1 MKRGVAAVGAMM
13 LLAVSVD
20 RARPQ
25 DDDQARAFVASVVEA
40 LNGKSAERRR
50 ALLHPKSLP
59 CAIIGPDSFYTWM
72 VTRQFKDPVPADYK
86 WKITPVP
93 PDQPLMF
100 ADKFD
105 YPVRPTHI
113 LQLDFELA
121 PHRGKTMLLHL
132 VRDAHRWYEMTPC
145 PRPETIAAA
154 RAARQAE
161 ARRAERVKTL
171 VAAMPAELKRQ
182 VLELVKVGRRLDAT
196 KHYQAASGEDLTTAV
211 EVLELL
217 APDDR

>member
-1 MKRGVAAVGAMM
+1 MGAMM

-20 RARPQ
+20 RAQPQ
-25 DDDQARAFVASVVEA
+25 DDDQARAFVVSVVEA
-40 LNGKSAERRR
+40 LNSKSLERRR

-59 CAIIGPDSFYTWM
+59 CATIEPDSFYTWM
-72 VTRQFKDPVPADYK
+72 VTRQFKDSVPPDYK

-93 PDQPLMF
+93 SDQPLMF

-105 YPVRPTHI
+105 YPVRPTHE

-121 PHRGKTMLLHL
+121 PHRGKMMLLQL
-132 VRDAHRWYEMTPC
+132 VRDANRWYEMTPC
-145 PRPETIAAA
+145 PRPETMAAA

-161 ARRAERVKTL
+161 GRRAERVKAL
-171 VAAMPAELKRQ
+171 VAALPAALKTQ
-182 VLELVKVGRRLDAT
+182 VLDLVKAGRRIDAA

-211 EVLELL
+211 EVVDLL
-217 APDDR
+217 APR